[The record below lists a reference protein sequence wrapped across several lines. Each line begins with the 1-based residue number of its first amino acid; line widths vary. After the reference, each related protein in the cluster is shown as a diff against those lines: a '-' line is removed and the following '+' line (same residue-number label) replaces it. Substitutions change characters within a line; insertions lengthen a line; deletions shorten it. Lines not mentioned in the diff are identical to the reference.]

1 MDARPPLHLDARPKF
16 RWIGP
21 GLIMAVSGIGASDII
36 SATVGGALY
45 GTSLLWALVL
55 GAFFK
60 FVLTEG
66 LARWQL
72 ATGTTL
78 LQGWAKYLPRWILA
92 IFLIYLVLWAIA
104 VSGALISACGLA
116 LEHLNAG
123 KISFTAASLGHAI
136 VAVLFIALLEARR
149 FGLVIKPL
157 IAVMFLSV
165 VICAALTF
173 PDAGDFMKG
182 VFLPQIPS
190 GGAGYVFSLIGGIG
204 GSLTLLNYNY
214 LLLEEGRIE
223 TRNLRAI
230 RIDLALAYLFTAIF
244 GLSVMLIAGR
254 VFYIPGIALTNDAA
268 VSRMASQLEELIGP
282 AGFYIYS
289 LGFWAAVLA
298 SLLGVWQTVP
308 HIFAD
313 CWSFWRPQPSDTS
326 DKRRSYL
333 IALAFMAIAAM
344 PFAFLQRPLFVVI
357 AFTILGSF
365 FIPFL
370 GGTLLYLNNKLPWP
384 GTIRH
389 NSTATNA
396 LLSMI
401 VLLFLIIGGW
411 EILSLLLGLRSP
423 SAP

>member
-1 MDARPPLHLDARPKF
+1 
-16 RWIGP
+16 
-21 GLIMAVSGIGASDII
+21 MAVSGIGASDII

-45 GTSLLWALVL
+45 GTSLVWALVL

-78 LQGWAKYLPRWILA
+78 LQGWAKYLPRWVLA
-92 IFLIYLVLWAIA
+92 IFFIYLVLWAIA

-116 LEHLNAG
+116 LENLSAR

-136 VAVLFIALLEARR
+136 AALLFIGLLQARR

-165 VICAALTF
+165 VICAALAF
-173 PDAGDFMKG
+173 PDAGDFLKG
-182 VFLPQIPS
+182 LVFPRIPA
-190 GGAGYVFSLIGGIG
+190 GGVGYVFSLIGGIG

-214 LLLEEGRIE
+214 LLLEEGRVGAG
-223 TRNLRAI
+223 NLPAV

-244 GLSVMLIAGR
+244 GLSVMLIATR
-254 VFYIPGIALTNDAA
+254 VFHIPGIALTDDAA
-268 VSRMASQLEELIGP
+268 ISRMAAQLEGPIGS

-308 HIFAD
+308 HIFVD
-313 CWSFWRPQPSDTS
+313 CWSLLRRSEFDPAGA
-326 DKRRSYL
+326 RRSYL
-333 IALAFMAIAAM
+333 IALVFMAIAAA
-344 PFAFLQRPLFVVI
+344 PFAFLQRPLFVII
-357 AFTILGSF
+357 AFTILGSL

-370 GGTLLYLNNKLPWP
+370 AGTLLYLNNKLPWP

-389 NSTATNA
+389 NSAATNTLLA
-396 LLSMI
+396 LL

-411 EILSLLLGLRSP
+411 EILSLLGLRS
-423 SAP
+423 SAAP